1 SDLEHHYTV
10 AEQCRVVKSAQ
21 PRREFGEQNVLGLAE
36 NAQWIGS
43 PIACRAFLTA
53 IIEEP
58 VVHPAQQ
65 IHLGRPAEESTAITT
80 HRADDL
86 LADLVVVP
94 YLNVRLAETEVFI
107 VKSLVMSK

>member
-21 PRREFGEQNVLGLAE
+21 PRREFGEQNVLVLAE

-43 PIACRAFLTA
+43 PIACHAFFTA

-65 IHLGRPAEESTAITT
+65 IHLGRPAEESSAITT
-80 HRADDL
+80 HREDYLLVDL
-86 LADLVVVP
+86 LVVP
-94 YLNVRLAETEVFI
+94 HRSEEHTSEL
-107 VKSLVMSK
+107 